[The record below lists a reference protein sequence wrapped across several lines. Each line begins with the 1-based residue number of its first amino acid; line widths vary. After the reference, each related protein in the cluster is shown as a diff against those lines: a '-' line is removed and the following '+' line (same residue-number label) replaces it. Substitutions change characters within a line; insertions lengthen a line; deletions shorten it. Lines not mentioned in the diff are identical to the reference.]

1 MEKKKKPEK
10 WINLLIDLLK
20 VLAGYLVGANV

>member
-10 WINLLIDLLK
+10 WLNLLIDLLK